1 MNLKPSALH
10 TEKQNPIFSAQAL
23 FLFAVGGLLTIGIIF
38 VYSSSSIYAYE
49 RLGDS
54 GYFVK
59 RHLFGIALGLFGAV
73 FCSIVPPGF
82 FKRIAPWA
90 FLLTLFLTVLTLLP
104 IFAQTIH
111 GSSRWLRLGICT
123 FQPSELL
130 KYAFILYLAYFF
142 EKKGTGILSLHTYIQ
157 FLCILGI
164 TGFTLLLQPDFG
176 MTVTLCIT
184 GIALAFIAGIRTKH
198 LVSTLLCLLPI
209 ALLLVYLKPYRVK
222 RILIFLNPWADP
234 RGSGFQIIQSFIAIG
249 SGSLWGVGI
258 GQSKQKF
265 FYLPMQHTDFIFS
278 IIAEESGF
286 AGSCVVIL
294 LFMLFLYAG
303 LRLAFNQERLFER
316 YTICGCVVLLSLQA
330 LINIAVTTGLVP
342 TKGIGLPFI
351 SYGNSSLAST
361 VAMVGLILNFARPRT
376 H

>member
-1 MNLKPSALH
+1 MYV
-10 TEKQNPIFSAQAL
+10 EKQKSLFSAQAL
-23 FLFAVGGLLTIGIIF
+23 FLFAVGALLIIGIVF

-54 GYFVK
+54 AYFAK
-59 RHLFGIALGLFGAV
+59 RHLFGIALGLCGAFLCRIMPV
-73 FCSIVPPGF
+73 SF
-82 FKRIAPWA
+82 FKRIAPFT
-90 FLLTLFLTVLTLLP
+90 FLFALFLTALTLLP

-111 GSSRWLRLGICT
+111 GSSRWLRLGFVT
-123 FQPSELL
+123 LQPSELL

-142 EKKGTGILSLHTYIQ
+142 EKKGSGILALRTYIQ

-164 TGFTLLLQPDFG
+164 TACLLLLQPDFG

-184 GIALAFIAGIRTKH
+184 GIILAFIAGIRTKH

-209 ALLLVYLKPYRVK
+209 TLTLVWLKPYRIK

-234 RGSGFQIIQSFIAIG
+234 QGSGFQIIQSFIAIG
-249 SGSLWGVGI
+249 SGSLWGVGV

-278 IIAEESGF
+278 IIAEEIGF
-286 AGSCVVIL
+286 IGSCLVIM

-303 LRLAFNQERLFER
+303 LRLAFNQEQLFER

-361 VAMVGLILNFARPRT
+361 VAIVGLILNFARPTKR
-376 H
+376 

>member
-1 MNLKPSALH
+1 MNLKPSTLL
-10 TEKQNPIFSAQAL
+10 TEKQHPVFTAQAL
-23 FLFAVGGLLTIGIIF
+23 FLFAVGTLLIIGIIF

-59 RHLFGIALGLFGAV
+59 RHLFGIILGLFGA
-73 FCSIVPPGF
+73 IVCNIIPSTF
-82 FKRIAPWA
+82 FKRIAPFT
-90 FLLTLFLTVLTLLP
+90 FLIALFLTGLTLLP
-104 IFAQTIH
+104 MVAQTIH
-111 GSSRWLRLGICT
+111 GSSRWLRLGFVT
-123 FQPSELL
+123 LQPSELL

-142 EKKGTGILSLHTYIQ
+142 EKKGTGILALRTYIQ

-176 MTVTLCIT
+176 MTVTLCMT
-184 GIALAFIAGIRTKH
+184 GIILAFIAGIRTKH
-198 LVSTLLCLLPI
+198 LISTLACLLPI

-234 RGSGFQIIQSFIAIG
+234 QGSGFQIIQSFIAIG
-249 SGSLWGVGI
+249 SGNLWGVGI

-278 IIAEESGF
+278 IIAEEIGF
-286 AGSCVVIL
+286 AGSCTVIL
-294 LFMLFLYAG
+294 LFTLFLYAG

-316 YTICGCVVLLSLQA
+316 FTICGCVVLLSLQA